1 MSGTAGTTALG
12 ARTIVGM
19 VSSYPSLVG
28 SVISQVVIVL
38 GSKYTGRATRQAV
51 DTYGTFV
58 FRLAIISVVFAFC
71 LAAAFFFAAE
81 TIFAFYSKDPAIVKE
96 CKSVTPLVVAS
107 YESIA
112 LSVGSSVVGGVVFAA
127 QEFGFLTVINIA
139 TQFLVY
145 LPAIIVVENKHFGE
159 ITLFRLMLP
168 NFLQALVVTVF
179 QVILIVTKVRPE
191 LARLAA
197 QDAGVAR
204 TEQGVEMGQTVVLT
218 SAGVVT

>member
-96 CKSVTPLVVAS
+96 CKSVTPLVVA
-107 YESIA
+107 SIA